1 MNEEKYI
8 DFSKLSYGALYR
20 YKKLLLPNTSR
31 DNIPREELI
40 KLVEDHFHNDLHVAK
55 ETIKTE
61 FFALPK
67 EANYDDI
74 NKRKA
79 YRP

>member
-1 MNEEKYI
+1 MHFT
-8 DFSKLSYGALYR
+8 DTR
-20 YKKLLLPNTSR
+20 YPNKKLLLPINNNE
-31 DNIPREELI
+31 NIPREELI
-40 KLVEDHFHNDLHVAK
+40 KLVEDHFYNELNVSK

-67 EANYDDI
+67 DANYDDA

-79 YRP
+79 YRA